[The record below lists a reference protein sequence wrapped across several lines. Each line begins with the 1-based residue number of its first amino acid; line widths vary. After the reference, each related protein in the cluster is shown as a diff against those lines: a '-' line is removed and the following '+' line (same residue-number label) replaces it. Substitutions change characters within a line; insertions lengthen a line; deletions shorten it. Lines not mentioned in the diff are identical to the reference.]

1 MLYNMYSKLY
11 MERQMTNQEETV
23 PLGNRLKELRARHDL
38 TQEALAEMVGVSRQ
52 SIISVEK
59 GRYAP
64 SVTLALR
71 LARVLQVPVEEAF
84 WLDDDEEGA

>member
-1 MLYNMYSKLY
+1 MLL
-11 MERQMTNQEETV
+11 R
-23 PLGNRLKELRARHDL
+23 NRLKELRARHDL

-52 SIISVEK
+52 SIISIEK
-59 GRYAP
+59 GRYSP

-71 LARVLQVPVEEAF
+71 IAGILQVPLEEAF

>member
-1 MLYNMYSKLY
+1 MLL
-11 MERQMTNQEETV
+11 R
-23 PLGNRLKELRARHDL
+23 NRLKELRARHDL

-52 SIISVEK
+52 SIISIEK
-59 GRYAP
+59 ERYSP

-71 LARVLQVPVEEAF
+71 IARILQVPLEEAF

>member
-1 MLYNMYSKLY
+1 MVL
-11 MERQMTNQEETV
+11 R
-23 PLGNRLKELRARHDL
+23 NRLKELRARHDL

-52 SIISVEK
+52 SIISIEK
-59 GRYAP
+59 GRYSP

-84 WLDDDEEGA
+84 WLDDDEELA

>member
-1 MLYNMYSKLY
+1 
-11 MERQMTNQEETV
+11 MTDQEETV

-52 SIISVEK
+52 SIISIEK
-59 GRYAP
+59 GRYSP

-71 LARVLQVPVEEAF
+71 IAGILQVPLEEAF

>member
-1 MLYNMYSKLY
+1 
-11 MERQMTNQEETV
+11 MTNQEETV

-52 SIISVEK
+52 SIISIEK
-59 GRYAP
+59 GRYSP

-71 LARVLQVPVEEAF
+71 IARILQVPLEEAF

>member
-1 MLYNMYSKLY
+1 
-11 MERQMTNQEETV
+11 MTNQGDIV

-52 SIISVEK
+52 SIISIEK
-59 GRYAP
+59 GRYSP

-71 LARVLQVPVEEAF
+71 IARVLQVPLEEAF
-84 WLDDDEEGA
+84 WLGDDEEGA

>member
-1 MLYNMYSKLY
+1 
-11 MERQMTNQEETV
+11 MTNQEETV

-38 TQEALAEMVGVSRQ
+38 TQEALAGMVGVSRQ
-52 SIISVEK
+52 SIISIEK
-59 GRYAP
+59 GRYSP

-71 LARVLQVPVEEAF
+71 IARVLQVPVEEAF

>member
-1 MLYNMYSKLY
+1 
-11 MERQMTNQEETV
+11 MTNQEEAV

-52 SIISVEK
+52 SIISIEK
-59 GRYAP
+59 GRYSP

-71 LARVLQVPVEEAF
+71 IARVLQVPLEEAF
-84 WLDDDEEGA
+84 WLDDDEELA

>member
-1 MLYNMYSKLY
+1 
-11 MERQMTNQEETV
+11 MTNQEETV
-23 PLGNRLKELRARHDL
+23 SLGNRLKELRARHDL

-52 SIISVEK
+52 SIISIEK
-59 GRYAP
+59 GRYSP

-71 LARVLQVPVEEAF
+71 IARILQVPLEEAF

>member
-1 MLYNMYSKLY
+1 
-11 MERQMTNQEETV
+11 MTNQGDIV

-52 SIISVEK
+52 SIISIEK
-59 GRYAP
+59 GRYSP

-71 LARVLQVPVEEAF
+71 MARVLQVPVEEAF
-84 WLDDDEEGA
+84 WLDDDEELA

>member
-1 MLYNMYSKLY
+1 V
-11 MERQMTNQEETV
+11 TNQEETV

-38 TQEALAEMVGVSRQ
+38 TQEALAGMVGVSRQ
-52 SIISVEK
+52 SIISIEK
-59 GRYAP
+59 GRYSP

-84 WLDDDEEGA
+84 WLDDDEELA